1 MAELARSADPVGSTG
16 GDAGSGVVFGDYGG
30 VILEVVSGAS
40 RVDDCHAG
48 CG

>member
-1 MAELARSADPVGSTG
+1 MAELARSAGPVGSTG
-16 GDAGSGVVFGDYGG
+16 GDAGSGVVFGDYEG

-40 RVDDCHAG
+40 RVNDCHVR